1 MDKIRCVWCNLKN
14 PKYVEY
20 HDKEWGV
27 PIYDDKKLYEL
38 FILECFQAGLSWEC
52 ILNKRDYFRMAYD
65 NFDIDKI
72 INYDDVKISE
82 LLNNQNI
89 IRNKLKVLASITNS
103 RVVKEIQKNYG
114 SFSNYIWSFTDY
126 KIIQEEIE
134 GQTTSEL
141 SDRISK
147 DMKKRGMKF
156 VGSVT
161 IYSFLQ
167 AAGII
172 NAHSK
177 ECWLY
182 KNEQGDISFVHNK
195 R

>member
-14 PKYVEY
+14 PKYIEY

-52 ILNKRDYFRMAYD
+52 VLNKRDYFRMAYD

-114 SFSNYIWSFTDY
+114 SFSNYIWSFTDD

-182 KNEQGDISFVHNK
+182 KNGQEDISFVHNK

>member
-14 PKYVEY
+14 PKYIEY

-114 SFSNYIWSFTDY
+114 SFSNYIWSFTDD

-182 KNEQGDISFVHNK
+182 KNGQEDISFVHNK

>member
-14 PKYVEY
+14 PKYIEY

-65 NFDIDKI
+65 DFDIDKI

-114 SFSNYIWSFTDY
+114 SFSNYIWSFTDD

-182 KNEQGDISFVHNK
+182 KNGQEDISFVHNK

>member
-14 PKYVEY
+14 PKYIEY

-114 SFSNYIWSFTDY
+114 SFSNYIWRFTDD
-126 KIIQEEIE
+126 KIIQEEIQ

-182 KNEQGDISFVHNK
+182 KNGQEDISFVHNK